1 MSTGRTL
8 LVGAL
13 AVLCTGLAAS
23 EETTATLTAV
33 STRSPA
39 SKEIVKTVSAVSAGH
54 ILVVDGADKPELYV
68 VYGVQCPVTTTP
80 KGKAAQRFTAERVL
94 NKELAITVVER
105 KWGLTLVSVRLP
117 NGTDLAESLLRE
129 GHGTWDR
136 AVAPENLRFKVL
148 ERAGPKAVSRFRAAP
163 DSPPAAESPVKEIY
177 IASDGH
183 KIEIERSIDANGV
196 PQVAARGNREKNWG
210 FEGRV
215 ELQRR
220 AQTAA
225 IVEQRRRAAAAAR
238 EEQMYYENFDALGY
252 FDDFGYGYEP
262 FEYFDGV
269 GYY

>member
-1 MSTGRTL
+1 MSTAKGL
-8 LVGAL
+8 LVWAL

-23 EETTATLTAV
+23 EETGAAV
-33 STRSPA
+33 SAGSPA
-39 SKEIVKTVSAVSAGH
+39 SQEIVTTVTAVSAGH
-54 ILVVDGADKPELYV
+54 ILVVDGPDKPELYV
-68 VYGVQCPVTTTP
+68 VHGVQCPVTTTA

-94 NKELAITVVER
+94 NKKLTMNVVER

-117 NGTDLAESLLRE
+117 DGADLAESLLRE

-136 AVAPENLRFKVL
+136 AVAPDNDRFKALDHTVR
-148 ERAGPKAVSRFRAAP
+148 ESGYGFRVAPAGPG
-163 DSPPAAESPVKEIY
+163 AAEPPLKETY

-183 KIEIERSIDANGV
+183 KIEVERSIDANGV
-196 PQVAARGNREKNWG
+196 PQVAARGNRQKNWG

-225 IVEQRRRAAAAAR
+225 IVAQRHRAAAAAR
-238 EEQMYYENFDALGY
+238 EEQLYYEDLDALGY

-262 FEYFDGV
+262 FEYFDDF

>member
-1 MSTGRTL
+1 MSTGRAL

-13 AVLCTGLAAS
+13 AVLCMPLAAS
-23 EETTATLTAV
+23 EEITATVT
-33 STRSPA
+33 
-39 SKEIVKTVSAVSAGH
+39 AVSAGH
-54 ILVVDGADKPELYV
+54 VLVVDGADKGELYV
-68 VYGVQCPVTTTP
+68 VHGVQCPVTTTA
-80 KGKAAQRFTAERVL
+80 KGKAAQRFTAQRVL
-94 NKELAITVVER
+94 NKKPTMNVVER

-117 NGTDLAESLLRE
+117 DGSDLAESLLRE
-129 GHGTWDR
+129 GHGQWDR
-136 AVAPENLRFKVL
+136 AVAPDNERFKAL
-148 ERAGPKAVSRFRAAP
+148 DDAGRTGVSRLPVAP
-163 DSPPAAESPVKEIY
+163 ASPGAAEPSVKEIY

-183 KIEIERSIDANGV
+183 KIEVERSIDANGV
-196 PQVAARGNREKNWG
+196 PQVAARGNRQKNWG

-238 EEQMYYENFDALGY
+238 EEELYYEDLDALGY

-262 FEYFDGV
+262 FEYFDDF

>member
-1 MSTGRTL
+1 MSTNKGL
-8 LVGAL
+8 LVWAL
-13 AVLCTGLAAS
+13 AVLCTGLTAS
-23 EETTATLTAV
+23 EETTVTVTAV
-33 STRSPA
+33 SAGSPA
-39 SKEIVKTVSAVSAGH
+39 SQEIVATVTSVSAGH

-68 VYGVQCPVTTTP
+68 VHGVQCPVTTTP

-94 NKELAITVVER
+94 NKKLTMNVVER

-117 NGTDLAESLLRE
+117 DGTDLAESLLRE

-136 AVAPENLRFKVL
+136 AVAPDNERLKVL
-148 ERAGPKAVSRFRAAP
+148 DHAGGTGVSRFRVAP
-163 DSPPAAESPVKEIY
+163 ASPGAAEAPVKEIY

-183 KIEIERSIDANGV
+183 KIEVERSIDANGV
-196 PQVAARGNREKNWG
+196 PQVAARGNRQKNWG

-238 EEQMYYENFDALGY
+238 EEQLYYEDFDALGY